1 MVKHI
6 VMWNFKEELS
16 ADERQAAYEK
26 IKAGLLEVKS
36 QAQGVEELTL
46 IFNRLASSNKDLAL
60 ISAFTSVEALN
71 AYQTHPAHVKVAE
84 YIKTVVCD
92 RACLDYEG

>member
-16 ADERQAAYEK
+16 AGERQTAYEK
-26 IKAGLLEVKS
+26 IKAGLIEVKS